1 MERESVI
8 LSSVSTKERAIAA
21 IESLPE
27 DSDMADIL
35 REIAFITRIDAA
47 REEIARGEGMD
58 SIRGERETPR
68 MDYRGTFSPTSIHDL
83 ADSVAYISRH
93 VTRMRPKRSAKA

>member
-8 LSSVSTKERAIAA
+8 LSSMSTKERAIAA

-35 REIAFITRIDAA
+35 REIAFITGIDAA

-58 SIRGERETPR
+58 STEAKEKLREWIT
-68 MDYRGTFSPTSIHDL
+68 G
-83 ADSVAYISRH
+83 
-93 VTRMRPKRSAKA
+93 